1 MPDLL
6 DHVTRNWLSH
16 FVTTDLRTY
25 EEIDPFLKRPF
36 FLLVSVDGPLRV
48 RFERERARQV
58 IFMQKVGSLLTDI
71 WSQD

>member
-25 EEIDPFLKRPF
+25 EEIDLFLKRPF

-58 IFMQKVGSLLTDI
+58 IFMQKVGSLLADI